1 MLYQGDAA
9 KMALVLIVDDD
20 PTVLRM
26 LTQVMQRD
34 GHTVMQAEDG
44 DVAMRLFRRQPADI
58 IITDLLMPNKEGLE
72 LIAEAREIAP
82 AVGIIAY
89 SGGGKIQ
96 PENYLEFATGMG
108 ADRVFTKP
116 VPITDL
122 SVAVKELLASREA
135 V

>member
-1 MLYQGDAA
+1 
-9 KMALVLIVDDD
+9 MALVLIVDDD

-44 DVAMRLFRRQPADI
+44 EVAMRLFRLQPADI

-122 SVAVKELLASREA
+122 SVAVKELLASRAEA
-135 V
+135 

>member
-1 MLYQGDAA
+1 
-9 KMALVLIVDDD
+9 MALVLIVDDD

-44 DVAMRLFRRQPADI
+44 EVAMRLFRRQPADI

>member
-1 MLYQGDAA
+1 
-9 KMALVLIVDDD
+9 MALVLIVDDD

-44 DVAMRLFRRQPADI
+44 EVAMKLFRQQPADI

-72 LIAEAREIAP
+72 LISEARDTAP

-89 SGGGKIQ
+89 SGGGKMQ
-96 PENYLEFATGMG
+96 PDSYLQFASGLG

-116 VPITDL
+116 VPITEL
-122 SVAVKELLASREA
+122 SMAVTELLRER
-135 V
+135 VGH

>member
-1 MLYQGDAA
+1 
-9 KMALVLIVDDD
+9 MALVLIVDDD

-44 DVAMRLFRRQPADI
+44 DVAIRLFRRQPADV

-82 AVGIIAY
+82 HVRIIAY

-96 PENYLEFATGMG
+96 PQNYLEFASGLG
-108 ADRVFTKP
+108 ADRVYTKP
-116 VPITDL
+116 VPITEL
-122 SVAVKELLASREA
+122 SVAVKELLAE
-135 V
+135 

>member
-1 MLYQGDAA
+1 
-9 KMALVLIVDDD
+9 MALVLIVDDD

-34 GHTVMQAEDG
+34 GHTVIQAEDG
-44 DVAMRLFRRQPADI
+44 EVAMRLFRVQPADV

-72 LIAEAREIAP
+72 LIAEAREVAP

-89 SGGGKIQ
+89 SGGGKIE

-122 SVAVKELLASREA
+122 SVAVRELLSSRA
-135 V
+135 VV

>member
-1 MLYQGDAA
+1 
-9 KMALVLIVDDD
+9 MALILIVDDD

-26 LTQVMQRD
+26 LTLVMQRD

-44 DVAMRLFRRQPADI
+44 EIAMRLFSRQPADV

-82 AVGIIAY
+82 KVGIIAY
-89 SGGGKIQ
+89 SGGGKMQ
-96 PENYLEFATGMG
+96 PHEYLEFARGMG
-108 ADRVFTKP
+108 ANKVFTKP

-122 SVAVKELLASREA
+122 SIAVTELLAEQS
-135 V
+135 VS